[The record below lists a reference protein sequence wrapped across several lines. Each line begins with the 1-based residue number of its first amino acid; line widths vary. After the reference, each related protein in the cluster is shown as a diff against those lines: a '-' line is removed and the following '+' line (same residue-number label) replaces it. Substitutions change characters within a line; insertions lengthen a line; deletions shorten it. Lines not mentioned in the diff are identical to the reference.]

1 MSLVLKLLNVSNQ
14 ICLNN
19 LKIHF
24 KDKVYLTRRQKIAEF
39 LLVCKVQKFT
49 SKTYST
55 NKRLTQPTRA
65 VNCFP
70 FSTPFKSSITSTL
83 LTLSGKTPQPSGS

>member
-49 SKTYST
+49 SEVKH
-55 NKRLTQPTRA
+55 
-65 VNCFP
+65 
-70 FSTPFKSSITSTL
+70 
-83 LTLSGKTPQPSGS
+83 TPQTNVLHSPQGQSTVFHFQHLSNHRLHQHY

>member
-39 LLVCKVQKFT
+39 PLVCKVQKFT
-49 SKTYST
+49 S
-55 NKRLTQPTRA
+55 
-65 VNCFP
+65 
-70 FSTPFKSSITSTL
+70 
-83 LTLSGKTPQPSGS
+83 

>member
-1 MSLVLKLLNVSNQ
+1 MSLVLKLLNLSQ

-39 LLVCKVQKFT
+39 ILVCKVQKFT
-49 SKTYST
+49 S
-55 NKRLTQPTRA
+55 
-65 VNCFP
+65 
-70 FSTPFKSSITSTL
+70 
-83 LTLSGKTPQPSGS
+83 